1 MRSQFDGFSRRA
13 FLATATGV
21 GQARAQTESAKP
33 DHTLY
38 NGSQFLRMV
47 LADGVY
53 SMEFGLRS
61 GSERT
66 VLATSRHL
74 LQIRRTS
81 GSRIDSAFNVPL
93 HSVLKDR
100 SGKARLSF
108 WTGADELGSRWRVQ
122 TRFSAGK
129 TGFLLACEARLLSGS
144 AEGVSLRIALTPVS
158 PPERAWSFAP
168 GLLYGGNRADH
179 IVTEPYPPR
188 LSTAQVD
195 ALGVAEKEMRVTA
208 DVPRVDRSSG
218 YRLDALAVDATAPE
232 IGLWDAARRAGFFF
246 GSQWATAA
254 GLTGLS
260 YLANPETG
268 RHEMAY
274 SVPGVRPVKY
284 RHCRFAASGDPGA
297 KLSAGESLG
306 LSCSVLAVAAET
318 IPAFLHQYRLARARH
333 RAGQRARCVL
343 PLSEAWVRTEKLD
356 NTVFWQET
364 PGYYRCET
372 KQDPGRLEMGWVD
385 GMMRVYALLHSK
397 NALSKRRALSTLEFI
412 LQSGQAPTGLF
423 WGRYAGG
430 EWLPAG
436 RRIDGLN
443 FSARLPSH
451 TTDTV
456 HWGFKVLQF
465 LEQSQSERA
474 LADRLRRVLLRAV
487 EALQKVWKENGDLG
501 WMLDPATGTIM
512 WRGSANGALAV
523 ANLAVASSRF
533 SRPDFLDTAQ
543 HMAARYYEKFVLRG
557 VTYGGP
563 GDALL
568 ALDSESCSDLVE
580 SFVTLYEITKNAR
593 HLQWAVHAA
602 ELLATWVVSANVTY
616 PPGSR
621 LQRLGIQPLGAVM
634 ANQQN
639 LVGTPGLCTDSG
651 VSLFRLYRH
660 TKDPF
665 FLELLSDI
673 VRACPQ
679 MVVRDS
685 TLWGN
690 MPEGAMTECLSMND
704 AMAAFGDAYRG
715 ATIWPQT
722 ALKLA
727 YVELPGVYVAPSG
740 KRAFVLDHVDAT
752 IEGTSLK
759 VHNPTAYPAEVKIQ
773 FGGRRPIVIT
783 LACGQTQVLP
793 LAGERV
799 RTGAQRE
806 FTATSKES
814 GASQP

>member
-1 MRSQFDGFSRRA
+1 VRPQFDGFSRRV
-13 FLATATGV
+13 FLATAAGA
-21 GQARAQTESAKP
+21 GQLRGQQESAKP

-47 LADGVY
+47 LADGAY

-74 LQIRRTS
+74 LQIRRCS
-81 GSRIDSAFNVPL
+81 GSQIDSTFDVPL
-93 HSVLKDR
+93 HGVRKVR
-100 SGKARLSF
+100 SGKLLLL
-108 WTGADELGSRWRVQ
+108 WTGADELGSRWRVE
-122 TRFSAGK
+122 TMVSAG
-129 TGFLLACEARLLSGS
+129 TPGFLLTCEARLLSGS
-144 AEGVSLRIALTPVS
+144 ADGVSLRIALTPVA
-158 PPERAWSFAP
+158 PPDKVWSFAP

-179 IVTEPYPPR
+179 IVTLPYPPR
-188 LSTAQVD
+188 LSSAQAD
-195 ALGVAEKEMRVTA
+195 ALGVAEKELRVTA
-208 DVPRVDRSSG
+208 NLPRVDRSTG
-218 YRLDALAVDATAPE
+218 YRLEALAVDATAPE
-232 IGLWDAARRAGFFF
+232 IGLWDASRRTGFFF

-268 RHEMAY
+268 QHEVAY
-274 SVPGVRPVKY
+274 SVPGVRPIKY
-284 RHCRFAASGDPGA
+284 RHCRFVASGDKGA
-297 KLSAGESLG
+297 HLRAGGSLG
-306 LSCSVLAVAAET
+306 LICSVLAVAAGT
-318 IPAFLHQYRLARARH
+318 IPDFLHQYRLARARH
-333 RAGQRARCVL
+333 RAGQRTRCVL

-364 PGYYRCET
+364 SGYYRCET
-372 KQDPGRLEMGWVD
+372 KPDPGRLEMGWVD
-385 GMMRVYALLHSK
+385 GMMRVYALLHSR

-423 WGRYAGG
+423 WGRYASG

-436 RRIDGLN
+436 QRIDGLN

-465 LEQSQSERA
+465 IERPEDRRA
-474 LADRLRRVLLRAV
+474 LAGKLRRALLRAV

-501 WMLDPATGTIM
+501 WMLDPATGRIL

-533 SRPDFLDTAQ
+533 SRPDFLDTARD
-543 HMAARYYEKFVLRG
+543 MAARYYGKFVEQG

-568 ALDSESCSDLVE
+568 ALDEESCSDLVE
-580 SFVTLYEITKNAR
+580 AFVTLYETTKNAR

-602 ELLATWVVSANVTY
+602 ELFATWVVSANIAY
-616 PPGSR
+616 PRGSR
-621 LQRLGIQPLGAVM
+621 FERLGIQPMGAVM

-665 FLELLSDI
+665 FVELLSDI
-673 VRACPQ
+673 IRACPQ

-715 ATIWPQT
+715 AAIWPPT

-727 YVELPGVYVAPSG
+727 YVELPGVYVEPSG
-740 KRAFVLDHVDAT
+740 KRAFVFDHVDAT
-752 IEGTSLK
+752 IEGRSLK
-759 VHNPTAYPAEVKIQ
+759 VHNPTAYPADVKIQ
-773 FGGRRPIVIT
+773 LGERRATV
-783 LACGQTQVLP
+783 LALTPGETKVLP
-793 LAGERV
+793 LAGGRG
-799 RTGAQRE
+799 RTGALPE
-806 FTATSKES
+806 FTNTTKES
-814 GASQP
+814 ETS